1 MVVECSEDGAFGP
14 ASGQASYGLAKTAF
28 LTKLVH
34 VRAERG
40 EHVRARE
47 EDRVVQLRD
56 ARRPRARLVA
66 VGAAEAELEGLGH
79 RDVPPLARRPA
90 AAAAAA
96 AAAALGVAEGAAGAL
111 ADEDV
116 RVEADGAAR
125 LVRARHLGE
134 AEALVEEQL
143 GRRPP
148 EQRGM
153 GGGKWNVGGNR
164 QRRGGA
170 GGCVCVCVCVCVTA
184 RRWAG
189 RGEARR

>member
-134 AEALVEEQL
+134 AEALVEEEL

-148 EQRGM
+148 EQRDM
-153 GGGKWNVGGNR
+153 GNGKWEMGSGKWKVGMY
-164 QRRGGA
+164 
-170 GGCVCVCVCVCVTA
+170 
-184 RRWAG
+184 
-189 RGEARR
+189 